1 MKKITFIISL
11 TVFSCNLDS
20 YLYPSINMTDFPNNI
35 EPFNNKA
42 ELMIQCEND
51 PLCGTYKYLSGNT
64 EKALLRCL
72 GIKMYII
79 FTTLEMIKQNILEL
93 E

>member
-1 MKKITFIISL
+1 
-11 TVFSCNLDS
+11 
-20 YLYPSINMTDFPNNI
+20 MTDFPNNI

>member
-1 MKKITFIISL
+1 MKKIAFIISI

-35 EPFNNKA
+35 DPFNNKA

-51 PLCGTYKYLSGNT
+51 PLCGTYKYFSGNT
-64 EKALLRCL
+64 EKGVVEVFRYQDVYYLH
-72 GIKMYII
+72 
-79 FTTLEMIKQNILEL
+79 
-93 E
+93 